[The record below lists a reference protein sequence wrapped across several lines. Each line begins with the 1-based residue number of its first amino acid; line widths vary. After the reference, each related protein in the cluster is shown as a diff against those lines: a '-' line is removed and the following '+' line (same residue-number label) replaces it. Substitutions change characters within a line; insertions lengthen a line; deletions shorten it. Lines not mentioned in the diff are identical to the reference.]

1 MMDMQSAPPTY
12 TPAGASRPPT
22 GNPPMLGAQ
31 VPGMTGGLPAQGG
44 LSVLAN
50 PMAQQLQ
57 SYGRGD
63 DSMLVHM
70 TPREV
75 NSLQGLAM
83 AAGGSLT
90 INPDTGLP
98 EAGWLGNLLPMII
111 GAIATPLTGGLINPL
126 TASAIMGV
134 GTAAVTGDLT
144 KGLMAGLQT
153 YGGGALG
160 AAAGLGAG
168 AFGIGS
174 AATGAMALPGA
185 ATGAMTLPGAA
196 TGALTGAAAPA
207 SLAGTGSLS
216 SALAG
221 GAPAS
226 LAAGAA
232 KAVPSALSAGAGAF
246 SPAMAAATPASLAGA
261 TQAMPGA
268 MAAGAAPAGMGA
280 TTGGF
285 GAAMNPAAATK
296 FAPTI
301 GGGQVLNPSAN
312 ILKNFGQQA
321 RNMLP
326 TGTPGIIAKNAP
338 MLAGAGVLSGLSDAT
353 QPSMS
358 APEEEKSTYA
368 GPYSYTPRD
377 VSYPSISPDISRDS
391 SEHKYFSRAQL
402 LDAAGNPAFGTPAGG
417 LGSLKGMESI
427 LSKLKKPP
435 KYAEGGEVNMARGSF
450 VADARTVSEL
460 GNGSS
465 SAGQE
470 LLARMGGRPLRG
482 PGDGVSDSI
491 PARIGSDQPAR
502 VARDEVLFSPE
513 AVRRIGKGSE
523 KRGAQKLYALMD
535 KAHKARKKAKRGQD
549 TGLRKGLA

>member
-1 MMDMQSAPPTY
+1 MDMQGTPPTY
-12 TPAGASRPPT
+12 APAGGARPPT

-44 LSVLAN
+44 LSVLQN
-50 PMAQQLQ
+50 PLAQKLQ

-83 AAGGSLT
+83 ATGGSLT
-90 INPDTGLP
+90 TNPHTGFP
-98 EAGWLGNLLPMII
+98 EAGWLGDLLPMIV
-111 GAIATPLTGGLINPL
+111 GAIATPLTGGIINPL

-153 YGGGALG
+153 YGGAALG
-160 AAAGLGAG
+160 SAAGLGAG
-168 AFGIGS
+168 SFGIG
-174 AATGAMALPGA
+174 AGA
-185 ATGAMTLPGAA
+185 AGAGTGTLANLSPAMQGAIS
-196 TGALTGAAAPA
+196 TPLTTAAAPA
-207 SLAGTGSLS
+207 LSQVPTGLAG
-216 SALAG
+216 
-221 GAPAS
+221 
-226 LAAGAA
+226 
-232 KAVPSALSAGAGAF
+232 SALSAAPVA
-246 SPAMAAATPASLAGA
+246 PAAAA
-261 TQAMPGA
+261 
-268 MAAGAAPAGMGA
+268 AAPAATGSAVAKMGLSS
-280 TTGGF
+280 GF
-285 GAAMNPAAATK
+285 AAPLPMPPAPAL
-296 FAPTI
+296 
-301 GGGQVLNPSAN
+301 GQVATGMPGPGFLSRFGEAAKAGLPS
-312 ILKNFGQQA
+312 
-321 RNMLP
+321 
-326 TGTPGIIAKNAP
+326 GTPGIIAKNAP
-338 MLAGAGVLSGLSDAT
+338 MLAGAGVLSGLSQAT
-353 QPSMS
+353 QPRFD

-368 GPYSYTPRD
+368 GPYTYAPRE

-391 SEHKYFSRAQL
+391 SEHKYFSRSQL
-402 LDAAGNPAFGTPAGG
+402 LDAAGNPAFGTVPATGG
-417 LGSLKGMESI
+417 VSPSMQSI
-427 LSKLKKPP
+427 LSKLQKPA

-465 SAGQE
+465 GAGQE
-470 LLARMGGRPLRG
+470 LLARLGGRPLRG

-491 PARIGSDQPAR
+491 PARIGRDQPAR

-523 KRGAQKLYALMD
+523 KRGAEKLYALME
-535 KAHKARKKAKRGQD
+535 KAQKARKKAKRGQD

>member
-1 MMDMQSAPPTY
+1 MMDMQAAPPTY
-12 TPAGASRPPT
+12 TPAGGARPPT

-70 TPREV
+70 TPDEV

-98 EAGWLGNLLPMII
+98 EAGWLGDLLPTLLGI
-111 GAIATPLTGGLINPL
+111 GASFIPGVGPLAAAALIGG
-126 TASAIMGV
+126 
-134 GTAAVTGDLT
+134 GTAAVTGDLS
-144 KGLMAGLQT
+144 KGLMAGLGAF
-153 YGGGALG
+153 GGGALG
-160 AAAGLGAG
+160 GALQGAG
-168 AFGIGS
+168 AAG
-174 AATGAMALPGA
+174 AAGAGVAGAAGTGA
-185 ATGAMTLPGAA
+185 ATGAGAA
-196 TGALTGAAAPA
+196 GVGNILTGTGSAIGSGLSGIGGSLAPATLGAVAPTALAIPAGLAAPA
-207 SLAGTGSLS
+207 
-216 SALAG
+216 
-221 GAPAS
+221 AS
-226 LAAGAA
+226 LAAPAGSAVA
-232 KAVPSALSAGAGAF
+232 KMGL
-246 SPAMAAATPASLAGA
+246 SPALAASAPLPQLASAATPALGQVA
-261 TQAMPGA
+261 TGMPG
-268 MAAGAAPAGMGA
+268 P
-280 TTGGF
+280 GF
-285 GAAMNPAAATK
+285 
-296 FAPTI
+296 
-301 GGGQVLNPSAN
+301 LSR
-312 ILKNFGQQA
+312 FGQQA
-321 RNMLP
+321 TSSMAKAGAPAFL
-326 TGTPGIIAKNAP
+326 TKNAP
-338 MLAGAGVLSGLSDAT
+338 MIAGTGILSGLSDAM

-368 GPYSYTPRD
+368 GPYSYAPRE
-377 VSYPSISPDISRDS
+377 VSYPSIAPEISGDS
-391 SEHKYFSRAQL
+391 SEHKYFSRSQL
-402 LDAAGNPAFGTPAGG
+402 LDAAGNPAFGVGTPAGG
-417 LGSLKGMESI
+417 LGNLKGMESI
-427 LSKLKKPP
+427 LSKLKKQD

-465 SAGQE
+465 GAGQE

>member
-1 MMDMQSAPPTY
+1 MDMQGTPPTY
-12 TPAGASRPPT
+12 APAGGARPPT

-44 LSVLAN
+44 LSVLQN
-50 PMAQQLQ
+50 PLAQKLQ

-90 INPDTGLP
+90 TNPHTGLP
-98 EAGWLGNLLPMII
+98 EAGWLGDLLPMIV
-111 GAIATPLTGGLINPL
+111 GAIATPLTGGIINPL

-153 YGGGALG
+153 YGGAAMG

-168 AFGIGS
+168 SFGIGS

-207 SLAGTGSLS
+207 SIAGTGSLS

-221 GAPAS
+221 GVPAS
-226 LAAGAA
+226 LTGAA
-232 KAVPSALSAGAGAF
+232 QAVPSAISAGAGAF

-280 TTGGF
+280 TGGL

-312 ILKNFGQQA
+312 VLKNFGQQA

-338 MLAGAGVLSGLSDAT
+338 MLAGAGVLSGLSQAT
-353 QPSMS
+353 QPRFD

-368 GPYSYTPRD
+368 GPYTYAPRE

-391 SEHKYFSRAQL
+391 SEHKYFSRSQL
-402 LDAAGNPAFGTPAGG
+402 LDAAGNPAFGTVPATGG
-417 LGSLKGMESI
+417 VSPSMQSI
-427 LSKLKKPP
+427 LSKLQKPA

-465 SAGQE
+465 GAGQE
-470 LLARMGGRPLRG
+470 LLARLGGRPLRG

-491 PARIGSDQPAR
+491 PARIGRDQPAR

-523 KRGAQKLYALMD
+523 KRGAEKLYALME
-535 KAHKARKKAKRGQD
+535 KAQKARKKAKRGQD

>member
-1 MMDMQSAPPTY
+1 MDMQSAPPTY
-12 TPAGASRPPT
+12 TPTGGASHPT
-22 GNPPMLGAQ
+22 GNPPVLGAQ
-31 VPGMTGGLPAQGG
+31 VPGMTGGLPSQGG

-90 INPDTGLP
+90 TNPHTGLP
-98 EAGWLGNLLPMII
+98 EAGWLGDLLPMIV
-111 GAIATPLTGGLINPL
+111 GAIATPLTGGIINPL

-134 GTAAVTGDLT
+134 GTAAVTGDLS

-153 YGGGALG
+153 YGGAALG
-160 AAAGLGAG
+160 ATAGLGAG
-168 AFGIGS
+168 SFGIGS

-207 SLAGTGSLS
+207 SIAGTGSLS

-221 GAPAS
+221 GVPAS
-226 LAAGAA
+226 LTGAA
-232 KAVPSALSAGAGAF
+232 QAVPSAISAGAGAF

-280 TTGGF
+280 TGGL

-312 ILKNFGQQA
+312 VLKNFGQQA

-326 TGTPGIIAKNAP
+326 SGTPGMIAKNAP
-338 MLAGAGVLSGLSDAT
+338 MIAGAGVLSGLSQAT
-353 QPSMS
+353 QPRFD

-368 GPYSYTPRD
+368 GPYSYAPRE
-377 VSYPSISPDISRDS
+377 VSYPDIAPEVSRDS
-391 SEHKYFSRAQL
+391 SEHKYFSRSQL
-402 LDAAGNPAFGTPAGG
+402 LDAAGNPAFGAGPATGG
-417 LGSLKGMESI
+417 ISPSLQSI
-427 LSKLKKPP
+427 LSKLQKPA
-435 KYAEGGEVNMARGSF
+435 KYAGGGEVNMARGSF

-465 SAGQE
+465 GAGQE
-470 LLARMGGRPLRG
+470 LLARLGGRPLRG

-523 KRGAQKLYALMD
+523 KRGAQKLYALME
-535 KAHKARKKAKRGQD
+535 KAQKARKKAKRGQD

>member
-1 MMDMQSAPPTY
+1 MMDMQAAPPTY
-12 TPAGASRPPT
+12 TPA
-22 GNPPMLGAQ
+22 
-31 VPGMTGGLPAQGG
+31 GGLPAQGG

-70 TPREV
+70 TPGEV

-90 INPDTGLP
+90 INPETGLP

-153 YGGGALG
+153 YGGAAMG

-168 AFGIGS
+168 SFGIG
-174 AATGAMALPGA
+174 AAGAGAAGTGAGTLANLSPAMQGA
-185 ATGAMTLPGAA
+185 ISTP
-196 TGALTGAAAPA
+196 LTTAAAPA
-207 SLAGTGSLS
+207 LAQVPTG
-216 SALAG
+216 LAG
-221 GAPAS
+221 GALSAVPAAAPAAG
-226 LAAGAA
+226 LAAPAASAGSAVAKMGLSPAMQAASAPIPMAAPSALGQVATGMPGSSPGFFTRFGEAA
-232 KAVPSALSAGAGAF
+232 KAGLPS
-246 SPAMAAATPASLAGA
+246 
-261 TQAMPGA
+261 
-268 MAAGAAPAGMGA
+268 
-280 TTGGF
+280 
-285 GAAMNPAAATK
+285 
-296 FAPTI
+296 
-301 GGGQVLNPSAN
+301 
-312 ILKNFGQQA
+312 
-321 RNMLP
+321 
-326 TGTPGIIAKNAP
+326 GTPGIIAKNAP
-338 MLAGAGVLSGLSDAT
+338 IIAGAGILSGLSDAM
-353 QPSMS
+353 QPSMD
-358 APEEEKSTYA
+358 APKEEKSTYA

-377 VSYPSISPDISRDS
+377 VSYPSVSPDISRDS

-402 LDAAGNPAFGTPAGG
+402 LDAAGNPAFGTGTPAGG
-417 LGSLKGMESI
+417 LGTLNGMESI

-435 KYAEGGEVNMARGSF
+435 KYAGGGKVNMARGSF
-450 VADARTVSEL
+450 VMDARSVSEY

-465 SAGQE
+465 GKGLEFFAK
-470 LLARMGGRPLRG
+470 MGGQPLQG

-491 PARIGSDQPAR
+491 PARIGRDQPAR

-513 AVRRIGKGSE
+513 AVRRIGKGSA